1 MDRRQRLL
9 LPMTHPDISVSRLR
23 QALRIEGPVPL
34 AWLRGEA
41 WQSPTASVAKRK
53 AGAAFVDPPSAE
65 SAVAGAEGSEPA
77 MSGPPA

>member
-1 MDRRQRLL
+1 MHDIRGDAETFSAPKAVLARDSTANRMDRRQRLL

-41 WQSPTASVAKRK
+41 
-53 AGAAFVDPPSAE
+53 
-65 SAVAGAEGSEPA
+65 
-77 MSGPPA
+77 